1 MEARYGG
8 LYLKSSVKALEKAGG
23 EFEGSMSYTVHSR
36 TAWSNS
42 ESLSGKKG
50 RQKVKG

>member
-8 LYLKSSVKALEKAGG
+8 LYLKSSVKVLEKADG

-36 TAWSNS
+36 TAWSNRVF
-42 ESLSGKKG
+42 LG
-50 RQKVKG
+50 RRGDRR